1 MSQENKSRLL
11 VSLLLG
17 LILPIVVVG
26 LGFGAI
32 GAMGKS
38 KPKRAMAN
46 DDGAEAQ
53 LSKFS
58 IVSVAPTRIFD
69 DHLSL
74 DIDTTGYVVPYR
86 QITVAAEVAGKIKMK
101 SPLCQLGRFVNAGD
115 LLFQIDPT
123 DYEWELER
131 LKALRESEYAQQK
144 ELEQE
149 VANAQRALKLAEEE
163 VALQDKEVKRIENLP
178 KGFTSGTELDQAK
191 RAKLAS
197 SNQRLT
203 IQNQIDMLTTR
214 RTRIVLAERLASTQ
228 LEQAKVNLART
239 QIRAPISGVIVSESV
254 EADSYVQKG
263 TTLCVVDDTSRVE
276 VSSNLRP
283 DQLTFVLD
291 QDITSEASQTEANT
305 SYQLP
310 QTPVTVSYQIAGR
323 EEQAYEWQGHL
334 SRYEGIGLDPQSRT
348 IPIRITVDR
357 PRENSANVS
366 EGSDANRSAPPAL
379 VRGMFVNCKIKTNP
393 RRNLI
398 LIPKLG
404 LQPGNQVWIFHEDQS
419 LSHVSA
425 ASSEA
430 SRPSTDEPQ
439 NVSGEWIPGRLHIVR
454 NVKTIRTIRDP
465 KNPSQEFWVVEAR
478 EELRANTLVVTSP
491 LSAIIGDGTDKIRRQ
506 KERGASK

>member
-163 VALQDKEVKRIENLP
+163 VALQDKEVKRIEICQRVSPAAPNSIRQSERNLP
-178 KGFTSGTELDQAK
+178 AQTSD
-191 RAKLAS
+191 
-197 SNQRLT
+197 
-203 IQNQIDMLTTR
+203 
-214 RTRIVLAERLASTQ
+214 
-228 LEQAKVNLART
+228 
-239 QIRAPISGVIVSESV
+239 
-254 EADSYVQKG
+254 
-263 TTLCVVDDTSRVE
+263 
-276 VSSNLRP
+276 
-283 DQLTFVLD
+283 
-291 QDITSEASQTEANT
+291 
-305 SYQLP
+305 
-310 QTPVTVSYQIAGR
+310 
-323 EEQAYEWQGHL
+323 
-334 SRYEGIGLDPQSRT
+334 
-348 IPIRITVDR
+348 
-357 PRENSANVS
+357 
-366 EGSDANRSAPPAL
+366 
-379 VRGMFVNCKIKTNP
+379 
-393 RRNLI
+393 
-398 LIPKLG
+398 
-404 LQPGNQVWIFHEDQS
+404 
-419 LSHVSA
+419 
-425 ASSEA
+425 
-430 SRPSTDEPQ
+430 
-439 NVSGEWIPGRLHIVR
+439 
-454 NVKTIRTIRDP
+454 
-465 KNPSQEFWVVEAR
+465 
-478 EELRANTLVVTSP
+478 
-491 LSAIIGDGTDKIRRQ
+491 
-506 KERGASK
+506 